1 LGFFLEDLPGAVGRT
16 VVDHDDFVRDAAE
29 VQLEMQM
36 LDGGRDTAFL
46 VAGGDDDRQES
57 EWRCRRRRQLAVFS
71 VQFSVG
77 GSACGACGGGGN
89 DERGMQNEEF
99 KEETLKG

>member
-16 VVDHDDFVRDAAE
+16 VVDYDDFVRDAAE
-29 VQLEMQM
+29 VQLEMQV

-46 VAGGDDDRQES
+46 VTRGDDYRQES

-77 GSACGACGGGGN
+77 GSACGACGEGGN
-89 DERGMQNEEF
+89 DECGMQSEEF
-99 KEETLKG
+99 TEGEWKS